1 MTVRMML
8 GLAGVSTLAISTAA
22 MADTAKPVQAVSAAP
37 TDPATLGEIIVTAR
51 KRSENVQKVS
61 VAVSV
66 VGADQIKKN
75 QLVNSADLVSVA
87 PSLNVQNGGQAAAS
101 SFVVRGIGTFSY
113 SSGAEPSVS
122 TVVDGVVLA
131 RSGMA
136 FMNLADVEHVEVLR
150 GPQGTLFG
158 KNASAGLVNIV
169 TKDPSRTPEGD
180 VSLTAISAGE
190 YHADLTAS
198 GPITDTLGVRLTG
211 SFTNDQGFS
220 TNVFNGKHQNGDQ
233 SYLLRG
239 VLKWEP
245 TDNLVFRW
253 RSDASWSHQNGPAL
267 VMRAVDPGPQRDAL
281 LPLTPSPTLIDVND
295 NMGNNTVDR
304 TYGHSLQ
311 VDWDVGGHSL
321 TSITAYRG
329 WKEFSEVDDDL
340 TPLNFLGISQP
351 DGQRLHQFSQELR
364 LTSPSQGFLTYVAGL
379 FYYKE
384 TINRKIT
391 RIMDL
396 SDVIGLPI
404 GPMEAPAFIN
414 VVDENTAAFGEAT
427 AHLSDRVRLVGGL
440 RYTHDNL
447 QYDYTQAVNT
457 STPLGA
463 IIYPLIVAPVPLTAN
478 STHKGHVS
486 GKMSLEWDVLPTAM
500 AYVSYAEG
508 YKGPAYSLDIATPAD
523 ALNRVVEPETSNAYE
538 IGLKSAWFDHRLIA
552 NVAGF
557 YTDYSNFQAQT
568 LVGSGFVASFQLANA
583 AKVHTGGVE
592 FDVTA
597 RPLPNLNITAG
608 ATFMEAKFDQYPNG
622 PCSGPQKDR
631 GECPAGSQD
640 LAGGQ
645 LPFAPKAKGFIS
657 ADYTITLPD
666 QPFDLVLLGNFHGQS
681 SELFD
686 VSQDP
691 GARQKGYGILDLSA
705 ELLAR
710 DHRYSLTFFIKNV
723 ADRSFVDSI
732 IPLGS
737 PIAPNGY
744 AQIVDKYSQRRF
756 GVNLRYA
763 FGSR

>member
-1 MTVRMML
+1 MTVRMMHA
-8 GLAGVSTLAISTAA
+8 LAGASALAMSTAA
-22 MADTAKPVQAVSAAP
+22 MADTAKPAQAVAAAP
-37 TDPATLGEIIVTAR
+37 SDPATLGEIIVTAR

-66 VGADQIKKN
+66 VGADQIKNN
-75 QLVNSADLVSVA
+75 QLFASRDLVNVA

-136 FMNLADVEHVEVLR
+136 FMNLADVDHVEVLR

-169 TKDPSRTPEGD
+169 TRDPSHAPEGD
-180 VSLTAISAGE
+180 VSLAAISAGE
-190 YHADLTAS
+190 YHADMTAS

-211 SFTNDQGFS
+211 AFTNDQGFS
-220 TNVFNGKHQNGDQ
+220 TNVFNGKHQNGQQ
-233 SYLLRG
+233 SYLVRG
-239 VLKWEP
+239 VLKWQP

-253 RSDASWSHQNGPAL
+253 RSDVSWSHQNGPAL
-267 VMRAVDPGPQRDAL
+267 TVRAEDPNPLRDAL
-281 LPLTPSPTLIDVND
+281 LPLVPSPTLIDVN
-295 NMGNNTVDR
+295 NNSGNNTVDR
-304 TYGHSLQ
+304 AYGHSLQ
-311 VDWDVGGHSL
+311 VDWDYRGFGL

-329 WKEFSEVDDDL
+329 WKEFSSVDDDV
-340 TPLNFLGISQP
+340 TPTNFLGISQP

-364 LTSPSQGFLTYVAGL
+364 LTSPQQGFLTYVGGL

-391 RIMDL
+391 RISDL
-396 SDVIGLPI
+396 SSLIGLPL
-404 GPMEAPAFIN
+404 GPSEAPAFIN
-414 VVDENTAAFGEAT
+414 VTDENAAAFGEAT
-427 AHLSDRVRLVGGL
+427 AHFSDRIRLVGGL

-447 QYDYTQAVNT
+447 QNDYTQVVST
-457 STPLGA
+457 TTPLGA
-463 IIYPLIVAPVPLTAN
+463 IVYPLITTPVPLTSN
-478 STHKGHVS
+478 STHKGHLS
-486 GKMSLEWDVLPTAM
+486 GKAALEWDVLPTAM
-500 AYVSYAEG
+500 AYVSYAQG
-508 YKGPAYSLDIATPAD
+508 YKGPAYSLDIATPPD
-523 ALNRVVEPETSNAYE
+523 ALGRVVEPETSNAYE
-538 IGLKSAWFDHRLIA
+538 VGLKSAWFDHRLIA

-568 LVGSGFVASFQLANA
+568 IVGSGLVHSFQLANA

-597 RPLPNLNITAG
+597 RPLPNLNVSAG

-622 PCSGPQKDR
+622 PCSTPQKDR
-631 GECPAGSQD
+631 GECPTGSQD

-645 LPFAPKAKGFIS
+645 LPFAPKAKGFVS
-657 ADYTITLPD
+657 ADYTITLPE
-666 QPFDLVLLGNFHGQS
+666 QPFDLVLMGAYHGQS
-681 SELFD
+681 SVLFD

-710 DHRYSLTFFIKNV
+710 DKRYSLTFFIKNV
-723 ADRSFVDSI
+723 ADRSFVDTI

-744 AQIVDKYSQRRF
+744 AQVVDKYSQRRF

>member
-1 MTVRMML
+1 MAIRNL
-8 GLAGVSTLAISTAA
+8 SLLFISTTALVAPAHVMAQPAA
-22 MADTAKPVQAVSAAP
+22 VDTVQEV
-37 TDPATLGEIIVTAR
+37 IVTAR
-51 KRSENVQKVS
+51 KRSEDIQKVS

-75 QLVNSADLVSVA
+75 QLFASSDLVNVA
-87 PSLNVQNGGQAAAS
+87 PSLNVQNGGQQAAS
-101 SFVVRGIGTFSY
+101 SFVVRGIGTYSF

-122 TVVDGVVLA
+122 TLVDGVVLA

-136 FMNLADVEHVEVLR
+136 FMNLADVDHVEVLR

-169 TKDPSRTPEGD
+169 TRDPSRAPEGD

-190 YHADLTAS
+190 YHADMTAS

-211 SFTNDQGFS
+211 AFTNDRGFS
-220 TNVFNGKHQNGDQ
+220 TNVFNGKHQNGQQ
-233 SYLLRG
+233 SYLARG

-253 RSDASWSHQNGPAL
+253 RSDVSRSHQTGPAL
-267 VMRAVDPGPQRDAL
+267 AIRAMDPGPRRDAL
-281 LPLTPSPTLIDVND
+281 LPLVPSPTLIDVNT

-304 TYGHSLQ
+304 AYGHSLQ
-311 VDWDVGGHSL
+311 VDWGLGGHSL

-329 WKEFSEVDDDL
+329 WKESSSIDDDF
-340 TPLNFLGISQP
+340 TPQNFLGVSQP
-351 DGQRLHQFSQELR
+351 DSQRLHQFSEELR
-364 LTSPSQGFLTYVAGL
+364 FTSPQQGFLTYVAGL

-391 RIMDL
+391 RFSDL
-396 SDVIGLPI
+396 SAFIGLPL
-404 GPMEAPAFIN
+404 GPSEAPAFID
-414 VVDENTAAFGEAT
+414 VTDENAAAFGEAT
-427 AHLSDRVRLVGGL
+427 AHVSERVRLVGGL

-447 QYDYTQAVNT
+447 QYDYTQLVIT
-457 STPLGA
+457 TTPLGA
-463 IIYPLIVAPVPLTAN
+463 FVYPLITTPVPLTTN

-486 GKMSLEWDVLPTAM
+486 GKMALEWDVLPTAM

-508 YKGPAYSLDIATPAD
+508 YKGPAYSLDVDTPPS
-523 ALNRVVEPETSNAYE
+523 ALNRVIEPETSNAYE
-538 IGLKSAWFDHRLIA
+538 IGLKSAWLDHRLVA

-568 LVGSGFVASFQLANA
+568 LVGAGLIHSFQLDNA

-597 RPLPNLNITAG
+597 RPVPNLNVSAG

-622 PCSGPQKDR
+622 PCSGPQQDR
-631 GECPAGSQD
+631 GECPNGSQN

-645 LPFAPKAKGFIS
+645 LPFAPKAKGFVS
-657 ADYTITLPD
+657 ADYTVTLPD
-666 QPFDLVLLGNFHGQS
+666 EPFDLVLMGSYHGQS
-681 SELFD
+681 SVLFD

-710 DHRYSLTFFIKNV
+710 DKRYSLTFFIKNV
-723 ADRSFVDSI
+723 ADQSFVDSI
-732 IPLGS
+732 LPLGS
-737 PIAPNGY
+737 PVAPNGY
-744 AQIVDKYSQRRF
+744 AQVVDKYSQRRF

-763 FGSR
+763 LGSR

>member
-1 MTVRMML
+1 MTLRMTAA
-8 GLAGVSTLAISTAA
+8 LAGASALALSTSALA
-22 MADTAKPVQAVSAAP
+22 QGAP
-37 TDPATLGEIIVTAR
+37 TAHAGATAGEATLGEVIVTAR
-51 KRSENVQKVS
+51 KRSEDVQKVS

-66 VGADQIKKN
+66 VGSDQIKKN
-75 QLVNSADLVSVA
+75 QLYTSSDLVSVA
-87 PSLNVQNGGQAAAS
+87 PSLNVQNGGQQAAS

-136 FMNLADVEHVEVLR
+136 FLNLADVDHVEVLR

-169 TKDPSRTPEGD
+169 TRDPSRTPQGD

-190 YHADLTAS
+190 YHADVTGS
-198 GPITDTLGVRLTG
+198 GPITENLGFRLTG
-211 SFTNDQGFS
+211 AFTNDQGFS
-220 TNVFNGKHQNGDQ
+220 TNVFNGKHQNGQQ
-233 SYLLRG
+233 SYLVRG

-245 TDNLVFRW
+245 IDNLTLRW
-253 RSDASWSHQNGPAL
+253 RSDVSWSHQNGPAL
-267 VMRAVDPGPQRDAL
+267 VMRSEDPGPQRNAL
-281 LPLTPSPTLIDVND
+281 LPLVPSPTLVDVND
-295 NMGNNTVDR
+295 NSGNNTTDR
-304 TYGHSLQ
+304 SYGHSLQ
-311 VDWDVGGHSL
+311 IDWALGGHSL

-329 WKEFSEVDDDL
+329 WKEYSVVDDDL
-340 TPLNFLGISQP
+340 TPGEVLGLSQP

-364 LTSPSQGFLTYVAGL
+364 LNSPSQGFLTYVAGL

-396 SDVIGLPI
+396 SDVIGLPL
-404 GPMEAPAFIN
+404 GPMEAPAYID
-414 VVDENTAAFGEAT
+414 VEDENAAAFGEAT

-447 QYDYTQAVNT
+447 QYNYTQGVNT
-457 STPLGA
+457 TTPLGA
-463 IIYPLIVAPVPLTAN
+463 LIYPNVVTPVPTTSN

-486 GKMSLEWDVLPTAM
+486 GKVSLEWDVLPTAM

-523 ALNRVVEPETSNAYE
+523 ALDRVVQPETSNAYE

-568 LVGSGFVASFQLANA
+568 FVGSGLVGSFQLANA

-608 ATFMEAKFDQYPNG
+608 ATFMEAKFDKYPNG

-631 GECPAGSQD
+631 GECPTGSQD
-640 LAGGQ
+640 LSGGQ
-645 LPFAPKAKGFIS
+645 LPFAPKAKGFVS

-681 SELFD
+681 GELFD

-691 GARQKGYGILDLSA
+691 GARQKGYGILDISA

-710 DHRYSLTFFIKNV
+710 DRRYSLTFFIKNLT
-723 ADRSFVDSI
+723 DQSFVDSI
-732 IPLGS
+732 LPLGS

-744 AQIVDKYSQRRF
+744 AQIVDKRSQRRF

-763 FGSR
+763 LGAR